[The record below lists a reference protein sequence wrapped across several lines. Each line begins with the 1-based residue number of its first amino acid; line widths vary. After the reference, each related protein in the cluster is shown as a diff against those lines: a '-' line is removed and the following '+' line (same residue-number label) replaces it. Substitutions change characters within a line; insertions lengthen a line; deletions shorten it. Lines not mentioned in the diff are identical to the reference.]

1 MIGGRL
7 RARLE
12 QPIAENDRRRAF
24 GIAAA
29 VLVVA
34 ALALSLTA
42 SDGDRG
48 GQLSDAGARGG
59 QLEDAVA
66 PILRQPRPPA
76 SVPSAAQLVARR
88 FLVGYLAYLHGRG
101 TTKAIDAASPELRD
115 KLAASPPRVPP
126 ANRHRHPRVVGIDG
140 YALDR
145 RRWLATATIAD
156 EGVADYRVA
165 VVVTQRASGPVVT
178 RIGGD

>member
-42 SDGDRG
+42 PDDDRG
-48 GQLSDAGARGG
+48 AQLSHAGARDG

-66 PILRQPRPPA
+66 PILRQPRQPA
-76 SVPSAAQLVARR
+76 SMPSAAQLVARR

-101 TTKAIDAASPELRD
+101 TAEAIEATGPELRR
-115 KLAASPPRVPP
+115 KLANGPPRVPP
-126 ANRHRHPRVVGIDG
+126 ASRRRNPRVVGIDG

-165 VVVTQRASGPVVT
+165 VVVTDRASGPVVT